1 MSQQDAEM
9 QKFNT
14 AIERYADDLMTKAN
28 VVGVGVGMR
37 KRDGEFTD
45 EKALVVLVSEK
56 KPVAQLAD
64 EDVIPTELDGIPI
77 DVQETG
83 VFTA

>member
-56 KPVAQLAD
+56 MPVAQLAE
-64 EDVIPTELDGIPI
+64 EDVIPTELDGIPT

>member
-1 MSQQDAEM
+1 MTQQDAEM
-9 QKFNT
+9 QQFNT

-56 KPVAQLAD
+56 MPVAQLAE
-64 EDVIPTELDGIPI
+64 EDVIPSELDGIPT